1 VRRWSAVLAG
11 VTVLGATPAAVDRL
25 PTSSPRLPPA
35 QLLSA
40 IRASG
45 AVGHTGYAESHA
57 RISLPDIPQIGRVV
71 ELLGGTSRLRVWW
84 TAPDRW
90 RVDSLTPIG
99 EYGLYRDGTTTTTW
113 DSFERRATEELGQ
126 STVRLARSGDLLPGE
141 LGRRLA
147 GAASPQDLHPLES
160 RRVAGVDA
168 AGVRIVPTSART
180 TVGQVDIWADPGTG
194 LPLAVEVTQRG
205 PTSPVIST
213 SYLDVAL
220 GAPDAA
226 QVAFRPGRGRRHR
239 PDHRPRH
246 RAAMDRFSP
255 FVLPDDIAG
264 ERRRTAVGS
273 GRAPYGEGF
282 AGRWR
287 PGAAVR
293 ADVPDG
299 PPAGGSLTERV
310 ERPYGEAIVI
320 RGPLL
325 NGLVVLPNSSSYSG
339 YVLSGAVPVEELHR
353 IADDLAPRQL
363 QVR

>member
-1 VRRWSAVLAG
+1 MRRWSAVLAG

-168 AGVRIVPTSART
+168 AGVRILPTSART

-194 LPLAVEVTQRG
+194 LPLRVEVTERG
-205 PTSPVIST
+205 STSPVIST

-220 GAPDAA
+220 AAPDPA
-226 QVAFRPGRGRRHR
+226 QVAFRPGADVSTDRITA
-239 PDHRPRH
+239 PDIA
-246 RAAMDRFSP
+246 AAMDRFSP

-264 ERRRTAVGS
+264 ERRRTEVGS
-273 GRAPYGEGF
+273 GAGTYGEGF
-282 AGRWR
+282 AVVAVLVLPSGRTSR
-287 PGAAVR
+287 MVR
-293 ADVPDG
+293 RLEG
-299 PPAGGSLTERV
+299 LSERV
-310 ERPYGEAIVI
+310 ERPYGEVIVV

-325 NGLVVLPNSSSYSG
+325 NGLVVVPNSSSYSG

>member
-1 VRRWSAVLAG
+1 VSPTELLAM
-11 VTVLGATPAAVDRL
+11 V
-25 PTSSPRLPPA
+25 
-35 QLLSA
+35 
-40 IRASG
+40 RASG
-45 AVGHTGYAESHA
+45 TVAHTGYAESHA
-57 RISLPDIPQIGRVV
+57 RISLPDIPQVGRVI

-84 TAPDRW
+84 TDPDRW

-113 DSFERRATEELGQ
+113 DSFERRATVEEGQ
-126 STVRLARSGDLLPGE
+126 STVRLARAGDLLPGE

-147 GAASPQDLHPLES
+147 GAASPEDLQSLDS
-160 RRVAGVDA
+160 RRVAGIDA
-168 AGVRIVPTSART
+168 AGMRIVPTSART
-180 TVGQVDIWADPGTG
+180 TVGQVDIWADPRTG

-205 PTSPVIST
+205 STSPVIST

-226 QVAFRPGRGRRHR
+226 QVAFRPGEDVDTDRITA
-239 PDHRPRH
+239 PDIA
-246 RAAMDRFSP
+246 AAMDRFSP

-273 GRAPYGEGF
+273 GAGTYGEGF
-282 AGRWR
+282 AVVAVLVLPTGRASR
-287 PGAAVR
+287 MAR
-293 ADVPDG
+293 RLEG
-299 PPAGGSLTERV
+299 PLTERV
-310 ERPYGEAIVI
+310 ERPYGEAILI

-325 NGLVVLPNSSSYSG
+325 NGLVVVPNSSSYSG